1 MSVFLAY
8 CLFCLCVVVGGVSS
22 FLCVLLCLWLIPTMC
37 DVVCLGLCYVLV
49 CVFFVR
55 GGSCCCSSFFVFGC
69 VCVLLCVYLLCLI
82 LCCVYVVVFVGLLSL
97 VYYAIVC
104 FVLLFRLFL

>member
-55 GGSCCCSSFFVFGC
+55 GGHVVVLRFSCLVVSVCCCVFI
-69 VCVLLCVYLLCLI
+69 Y
-82 LCCVYVVVFVGLLSL
+82 YV
-97 VYYAIVC
+97 
-104 FVLLFRLFL
+104 